1 MVVGLRNKQPALSA
15 TTQLVHQLQGFG
27 KDEPGFEPDLD
38 AEEETLAVGG
48 VRAQSQGAHKHKK
61 GKAEGGTGAADA
73 NAAAEQLGKLSVKE
87 GGGAAAGSK
96 DGDKG
101 KKAAKSLRNLLR
113 STDHTVAVQGADG
126 KDVKRVLT
134 SWKMADYA
142 YKREPCPF
150 PTRARGLFTEKVAG
164 DKVGEQE
171 DYRIVARG
179 YDKFF
184 NIGEVSWTHWDTI
197 PTYSTGPY
205 ELTTKSNGCIILIG
219 ALDEKHIV
227 VTSKHSIG
235 KNANLTTEGGVSHSQ
250 RGEYWLE
257 QHVEKV
263 GNTKEGLAKA
273 LFERNLTAVAELC
286 DDSFEEHVLAY
297 PPELTG
303 LHLHGLNVNAPV
315 LNTLSST
322 EVAAFAKEWGMIAT
336 SFTTFPSVPAVKTY
350 CDNVREAG
358 GVEGPDGK
366 LIPVEGFVV
375 RGHRK
380 GGAPGEAFFWKVK
393 YDEPYLMYRE
403 WRELT
408 RKLLSAYPNLDTV
421 TLNKVRNE
429 ESRLYVWWV
438 KREMEKDHESFA
450 PWKHGKGIIRTREA
464 FLEWCKTPE
473 ATKTRRELGLKM
485 EQDEEERKNRKF
497 DKTLVVPVAIQGCGK
512 TAIGLELSHLF
523 DWGHIQSDDFLQ
535 KKPAPHFLKAVKEQ
549 LNKKDVV
556 YADKNNH
563 VGKHRSDLVSLAES
577 FSPAHNVRLVALV
590 WPTNTDTLPRDKFHA
605 LCSSRIVIRGENHQT
620 LRAGEHHEQIIWQF
634 LGQHEPFE
642 PATNGG
648 DGKFDHVIEM
658 RAEWSQEEAL
668 KHAVEE
674 LAKIDGVLPAGTE
687 VPVSQSKLDEAVK
700 HAKGWKTDIKK
711 DMPTPPQKKG
721 AAKGAD
727 GARYYGIAVDVDLK
741 KLVEEHLPQK
751 DKDDKSSLFNALVK
765 SSRVEKHP
773 HVTLVHRTELQSE
786 DEHFRA
792 QKQALWDRYAG
803 LVDQAAQAASSPG
816 EAKDVAAAK
825 AKLDVELV
833 LGPRLLWDERVMSL
847 EVSALVCKTPP
858 AKEGDAPLIELAN
871 GRGAHIT
878 IGTKASDI
886 RPVEGKLIA
895 EAFARGEKETKEGGK
910 IHVLEMKGETRVP
923 GKLAGLS

>member
-1 MVVGLRNKQPALSA
+1 MVVGLRAKQPALSA

-27 KDEPGFEPDLD
+27 KDTPGFEPDLD
-38 AEEETLAVGG
+38 AEEETLVVGG
-48 VRAQSQGAHKHKK
+48 VRAQSQVAHKGQK
-61 GKAEGGTGAADA
+61 GKAQGEAPKADLNSA
-73 NAAAEQLGKLSVKE
+73 TAQLGKLSVQE
-87 GGGAAAGSK
+87 GGAGSGGK
-96 DGDKG
+96 DSGKG
-101 KKAAKSLRNLLR
+101 KQTAKSLKNLLR
-113 STDHTVAVQGADG
+113 STNHTVTIKGDDG
-126 KDVKRVLT
+126 KEVKRVLT

-142 YKREPCPF
+142 YKRDPCPF

-164 DKVGEQE
+164 EKEGEQE

-219 ALDEKHIV
+219 ALDENHIV

-257 QHVEKV
+257 QHVKKV
-263 GNTKEGLAKA
+263 GKTKEALAKA

-286 DDSFEEHVLAY
+286 DDEFEEHVLAY

-322 EVAAFAKEWGMIAT
+322 EVASFAKEWGMIPT
-336 SFTTFPSVPAVKTY
+336 PFTTFPSVPAVKTY

-366 LIPVEGFVV
+366 LVPVEGFVV

-380 GGAPGEAFFWKVK
+380 GGEKGEAFFWKVK

-421 TLNKVRNE
+421 TLSKVRNE

-438 KREMEKDHESFA
+438 KREMERSHAWFD

-473 ATKTRRELGLKM
+473 AVKIRKELGMKM

-497 DKTLVVPVAIQGCGK
+497 DKTLIVPVAIQGCGK
-512 TAIGLELSHLF
+512 TALGLELSHLF

-549 LNKKDVV
+549 LNKKNVV

-563 VGKHRSDLVSLAES
+563 LAKHRSDLVSLAES

-620 LRAGEHHEQIIWQF
+620 LRAGEHHEQVIWQF

-648 DGKFDHVIEM
+648 DGKFDNVIEM

-668 KHAVEE
+668 GHALNE
-674 LAKIDGVLPAGTE
+674 LAKIDGVLPAE
-687 VPVSQSKLDEAVK
+687 AKVPLPKAKLDEAIK
-700 HAKGWKTDIKK
+700 HARGWKTDIKK
-711 DMPTPPQKKG
+711 EMTPPAQQKG
-721 AAKGAD
+721 RLAKGGVE
-727 GARYYGIAVDVDLK
+727 GARYYGIAVDVDLQK
-741 KLVEEHLPQK
+741 FVEQHLPSE
-751 DKDDKSSLFNALVK
+751 DTDAKSSLFYSLVK
-765 SSRVEKHP
+765 SSRIERHP
-773 HVTLVHRTELQSE
+773 HVTLVHRTELSSE
-786 DEHFRA
+786 DAKFRA
-792 QKQALWDRYAG
+792 EKQALWDRYEG
-803 LVDQAAQAASSPG
+803 LVKTAAEAASSPG
-816 EAKDVAAAK
+816 AAEDVKAAK
-825 AKLDVELV
+825 AKLNVDLV
-833 LGPRLLWDERVMSL
+833 LGPRIVWDERVMSL
-847 EVSALVCKTPP
+847 EVKALVSS
-858 AKEGDAPLIELAN
+858 AKDGEGKPLIELTN

-878 IGTKASDI
+878 VGTKSSDI
-886 RPVEGKLIA
+886 RPVEGKWIA
-895 EAFARGEKETKEGGK
+895 EAVAKGEKETKEGGK
-910 IHVLEMKGETRVP
+910 IHILTLEGESRVP